1 MSPLKAKQLLTEFYV
16 KSNKHGPIRLEVER
30 LYTPDLRGHGVT
42 FKTSLNGRLSQFF
55 NYKDSKNERV
65 KKITKV
71 FAEALAVLIKAEDR
85 LPEIKDASWK
95 ARLFQEFSSEKVL
108 KSALPSRLTLGTDDI
123 QAVEMQSAENIRL
136 EQHKKRLLQFKKSL
150 LREAPVHFKPEEEGL
165 EALITSGIFS
175 PAFRDS
181 YYNYLRSSPSLAA
194 QDFDQKTAIVEQII
208 QDQASIQHE
217 FFDRAQALTPLERK
231 LKINEGAEIIYKTLQ
246 LRDPGLPWVFAGSY
260 GRKTLD
266 MEKLFSLFKLLPES
280 ALGKLPD
287 FLQKASAL
295 SELPKPDEFIES
307 QISTLISKAE
317 SKMEE
322 MQNGSSLA
330 FMKFLTADSKRKLP
344 SVLQKIMPEA
354 LGKSLE
360 AKLQL
365 GLLENVKPLLN
376 VLNAGDE
383 RELPAV
389 IKKWLPQIFSQ
400 KLEASVKKGLIG
412 TLMAVYEHSL
422 PREVF
427 EPFSL
432 IFLNRDLLDHDPDAQ
447 ALQLLDYAITAVSCL
462 PTEASLHCLELV
474 SLGLGCAADKGKYEE
489 VRSKLVKKIE
499 AYASVPAKKA
509 FQASNRV
516 VGDVMDSLRQA
527 FPPQM
532 LELFGLD
539 SLVSYG
545 EFWMEFTKTP
555 TGNFDIA
562 IYSSG
567 HIHELKRPDHDG
579 KMEWP
584 LKLKNVS
591 ADKLS
596 QDFFVRM
603 LTHHI
608 EPQFDLN
615 FTPKAS
621 EFINGVLDYLEG
633 EPGPTVLRAF
643 NRPIAS
649 QEELLDLLLLHPDA
663 PCGVPLFNM
672 RLHALLAY
680 LNRFLKAD
688 SRLLDFKTDE
698 EVSSVL
704 AAFQVVQNE
713 YVKLKPLIPEQERE
727 RIEATFA
734 EICEAVNLRQLEK
747 QVLAQVDSSQPL
759 TRTNPRLQLDDT
771 TVSGLKRIFRAV
783 NVDSEAVK
791 SLKPILLW
799 GFGEEIE
806 DFIHALADIAGEKE
820 APSVI
825 SKKTQPSDLQ
835 ARDIEKPKGWI
846 KEILA
851 SWQYTLALSALKTV
865 IAAAR
870 FYQYSSGL
878 QLTYALNWG
887 LYYVLPKKIYEW
899 YHLVLGT
906 IARKMLEVLVK
917 LVLRCVLSPNAL
929 EELYKSVSQLQ
940 DMVVKAG
947 KRLMGTS
954 ELDFQLVQPWLVAD
968 REIQVP
974 LSTCE
979 TQATVKIAS
988 TNSVARSYP
997 LLLAQAAKTPDPS
1010 ALEGELET
1018 WLSDTRALKQTS
1030 PLRALKYLIKRIKT
1044 LPIPSRKVN
1053 SYWDR
1058 VTPTDKML
1066 AIIQD
1071 FGIELTNNAYLL
1083 YKRTFDAECTIS
1095 MYALLA
1101 MIEHLFRR
1109 LPNEDLKDFSL
1120 NFWDLAFWSSTKGI
1134 IFNDPLWAKKLD
1146 EILEFA
1152 GIQIDPD
1159 QVFDSAEWEKKA
1171 EKSLFFYPI
1180 ARRDAFFSNG
1190 ANAAESAYIKER
1202 LRQQPTHFLKNI
1214 LEIAV
1219 SKEAFFAKVA
1229 QHQGDFSTFKED
1241 PLARH
1246 VLWTLTSKMSLYPED
1261 LFETDAVSSMFMYNI
1276 FLLPGGVLG
1285 ELFPGYAEEDAK
1297 RLQTIKTLVR
1307 EGLYTEFNK
1316 LVFERL
1322 SEPGYETKYPRL
1334 AALLE
1339 EIFIDEKISHTDQ
1352 LRIIHA
1358 HSNCFN
1364 EGQRFFSKAY
1374 LILRLHTLLCSGW
1387 VRKEVS
1393 FYCHNFSKTFKSPP
1407 LYFNSV
1413 SKDWLDRCKNLL
1425 GDSWTPLPSLWDRL
1439 TANTE
1444 WTREEDL
1451 TYYSRPFGMELSTF
1465 VWMNGSKRTQS
1476 EILAQPSEKQRNG
1489 TSDCVEEIFC
1499 EPRDGVMRH
1508 LGHILSSSLNPSRS
1522 QDALKLERLLSELR
1536 HFLFSYQ
1543 ILDRQCAENP
1553 NWIFAFRDFVVS
1565 YFARI
1570 DSTCSYGFYL
1580 SLIIIS
1586 LNLQKYISHLPNAHE
1601 FDFQWIEPLFN
1612 PLKKL
1617 IASKTEANSKL
1628 ADQIVNT
1635 LIVLQSSA
1643 RSPTSKVSLQVALA
1657 WATLCLDP
1665 QEDHLLQLDITT
1677 TSHRLIAEEQE
1688 NYCVQRWFLL
1698 PEILEALNVEQFR
1711 SAFFAQLAT
1720 TLGFPE
1726 MLRAEDWK
1734 SVTEGVYVNR
1744 GYQIDFCFGTSNFL
1758 GTSRSLKSEIS
1769 ALAANY
1775 QIFSPF
1781 VELTADSYA
1790 TSDGQYRVEC
1800 KKKALATRVI
1810 RGKEFFL
1817 ADPHKFELS
1826 SSIQAEERQK
1836 LLAPSVKVW
1845 VRDTVVAFLDS
1856 SNEIIAFTK
1865 SNPPPVEN
1873 AKFLLHSLLTPEEV
1887 EREFRDFTSPS
1898 ESFEVELNLYRV
1910 VEGKKYKPVSNWRNL
1925 WLSATTQ
1932 INSEDFDLPKVE
1944 HLWIEDTDSPLK
1956 DVILE
1961 PPHSTLQFRVDQNI
1975 LKITVKVKQ
1984 NVLKPVLADEV
1995 RDLEILKRF
2004 GEFECF
2010 TKPNTRSL
2018 AALRFIQSGLQ
2029 FEIVEENGK
2038 SVAKSPSQFPGFSIA
2053 QRQYDPNFSQ
2063 FGSYLLLQNDKGEQQ
2078 LLLRRGAW
2086 LDYVASRFMPQVGEW
2101 GYKLNEFL
2109 NQVKYGRREGFFAF
2123 RVSKAHQLL
2132 SEDPEA
2138 LLELLTVYIV
2148 QQDLAK
2154 AEKICGDIERFCR
2167 RGPLPRVLHNDLIPF
2182 LLATSGCHFFEKVG
2196 DLSIS
2201 TNRKTVETL
2210 TIPSKIAR
2218 IRQRLLA
2225 ALEENYLLHPQE
2237 RPSEE
2242 NNLVVQLFL
2251 VATTLNDLRD
2261 IAYQSQTEKTV
2272 DDFEEWLLYQLVF
2285 RTLRSLVQEQK
2296 VIPEYAKKSLE
2307 FIGVDALVENF
2318 ALTEALSE
2326 RYKFLKAKFKEK
2338 DSFITSSLFFAKKAY
2353 FTPSPLTKLE
2363 NQVRQTLS
2371 GNQLQSS
2378 LTTAT
2383 RKIKNKIGLKQEKR
2397 HSTLELARQMLW
2409 TKVLDL
2415 KILKV
2420 EQFSQIT
2427 QILAPVCLD
2436 AAEITPDQFKAN
2448 FLAYCKIAL
2457 TKSDEENSKRLST
2470 FLNLIQGGWD
2480 PQTAI
2485 LVRMLNCLDS
2495 HPNYFWDYEKFELA
2509 FAVIPE
2515 GEAVPT
2521 DKPTI
2526 EELFAH
2532 INHRIFVSKAFQL
2545 GGKFVVDRIF
2555 KGAYQGLL
2563 LNALPGVRALPAVL
2577 SLAST
2582 VVSPNSVLKIVHA
2595 GGALASAAL
2604 DKFKTNSY
2612 AKTPTNLLVQAERTH
2627 SFNSLDSED
2636 RCFDEFLGGTLLNL
2650 LFELTEWKGRD
2661 AKLEKFAVT
2670 PSASHAVKESYARVN
2685 QSIDDYYQRADR
2697 LPQGARVKNLEAIY
2711 EAYVLLVSMRDS
2723 LNAQL
2728 EEHLARIVKLCKRSV
2743 TFETIKKAF
2752 LEGDLSPVVNQ
2763 EGVKLEQI
2771 HDFELVVARYIVRHT
2786 RLQQMNRA
2794 ALLFEEI
2801 IRLEPRSQAE
2811 LFETKI
2817 EQLVDEL
2824 LVKRVYNFSD
2834 EDPRF
2839 LRRLMVFEFTTQKM
2853 LWKKQVERLK
2863 DLLIGPNKTPNTVI
2877 ELLMSLG
2884 KTWLFVPFID
2894 SYEADGKIV
2903 CNIFPAAIAET
2914 NIRQIGNQS
2923 HEIYNQSSNVFRFT
2937 RSKILSRESLDAYLL
2952 VLQRVLENRETINMT
2967 KEDAQALEL
2976 IFVDRL
2982 HRYSLNNQDKSSEKS
2997 VLERLKKMLVLLRHS
3012 GKAIGDEAHIIFD
3025 CHQELNYPIGSPV
3038 TISSNYYD
3046 VMELVMRK
3054 LVKISDVFTLLREN
3068 NLNHLLVT
3076 NGYEESVIHVLSVKL
3091 INHPLLA
3098 VETEKRR
3105 EGACYLAGKTQNV
3118 PEWIKN
3124 HPNYE
3129 LIALVK
3135 GLLTVLLPLTFSRA
3149 VNVDFGMSAQN
3160 NGEYARPYE
3169 GNTSPLEQASI
3180 RNPYEAAVKTFI
3192 QFLHNGLTDL
3202 QYKKLRS
3209 HLKAKAAKEA
3219 KLRKLP
3225 LAETPSKKLLT
3236 KWDTTSEANRK
3247 GRLHPEAALL
3257 YVRLFVKDQI
3267 KYWRQNIRSNAQD
3280 FASMFASGFFDTGT
3294 PYNSGTYPANLKM
3307 SFDPGTIGE
3316 ALHLIKTK
3324 CPEDGL
3330 HELNE
3335 SRPEKI
3341 LQEVLTRFFMQHSN
3355 FTALIDGSALL
3366 QGLDNQT
3373 VAKAMMQFV
3382 ETHRPDIKGIVYFTK
3397 DETGKEQLVC
3407 LKRGTSIPVHFDLC
3421 CLKPEEY
3428 LSYYDQRHGFG
3439 ADIPQKANAKGLN
3452 LVGERLSLQR
3462 LMQECFRMR
3471 GIKKRKRLEGIP
3483 GNDEA
3488 QDEIDSTQ
3496 SIHFA
3501 FTSQTKIAMGN
3512 GSSFTLHDIF
3522 KFAIENE
3529 AKKAAEDNFE
3539 SYKQKVSSTIRRAVF
3554 DKMETASTLDETL
3567 EIFEEFT
3574 PIIVQKVE
3582 DNPKHL
3588 FGPIARQESPL
3599 GNRGVL
3605 TVYRKKAYAMIAQSL
3620 SFTEAEK
3627 EEIRKTLENIAIEPM
3642 PETVQVFSDGDRLT
3656 SGLLDDL
3663 NKEVQVEVEN
3673 EAETEA
3679 EAENETETENE
3690 VESSIRNH
3698 LPWPSFKENIWAGA
3712 FDPHVVDLLSP
3723 CLKGQSHPPFFSLEN
3738 LLSTH
3743 SIAEFRK
3750 IAQTFDQKIIVSN
3763 NFVPTKVSLFESPVE
3778 LGSYMQRGLY
3788 EVLVQYRPL
3797 GSSFEIVT
3805 VACLSQRDAAA
3816 MRENFLKHR
3825 FPSGQKAFLYD
3836 VVNRVPVAGTQ
3847 MDVEHVRRH
3856 PELCLIEAQL
3866 KFLNGDVNYDKAV
3879 FKALK
3884 AWFKQGN
3891 FQAARAAFEH
3901 IHAARGK
3908 KPLFASDL
3916 EEVFEKYTVKI

>member
-1 MSPLKAKQLLTEFYV
+1 MSPLKAKQLLTEFYL

-65 KKITKV
+65 KKIAKI
-71 FAEALAVLIKAEDR
+71 FAEALAVLIKAKDH

-108 KSALPSRLTLGTDDI
+108 KSALPASLTLGTDDI

-136 EQHKKRLLQFKKSL
+136 EQQKKRLLRFKKSL
-150 LREAPVHFKPEEEGL
+150 LREAPVHFKPEDEGL
-165 EALITSGIFS
+165 EALIASGIFS
-175 PAFRDS
+175 PAFRNA
-181 YYNYLRSSPSLAA
+181 YYNYLRSSPGLAA
-194 QDFDQKTAIVEQII
+194 QDLDQKATVVEQII

-217 FFDRAQALTPLERK
+217 FFDRAQALTPQERAQ
-231 LKINEGAEIIYKTLQ
+231 KIKEGAEIICKTLQ

-266 MEKLFSLFKLLPES
+266 MEKLFSLLKLLPES
-280 ALGKLPD
+280 ARGKLPD
-287 FLQKASAL
+287 FLQKASSL

-307 QISTLISKAE
+307 QISTILSKAE
-317 SKMEE
+317 GKMEE

-330 FMKFLTADSKRKLP
+330 FMRFLTVDSSRKLP

-354 LGKSLE
+354 LGKALE
-360 AKLQL
+360 AKLQV
-365 GLLENVKPLLN
+365 GLLENIKPLLN

-412 TLMAVYEHSL
+412 TLIAVYEHSL

-432 IFLNRDLLDHDPDAQ
+432 IFLNRDLLDRDPDGQ
-447 ALQLLDYAITAVSCL
+447 ALQLLDHAITAVSCL

-474 SLGLGCAADKGKYEE
+474 SLGLGCAADKEKYEE

-499 AYASVPAKKA
+499 AYSSVPAKKA
-509 FQASNRV
+509 FQASNQV
-516 VGDVMDSLRQA
+516 VGNVMDSLRQA
-527 FPPQM
+527 FPPQL

-555 TGNFDIA
+555 EGNFDIA

-567 HIHELKRPDHDG
+567 HIHELKRPDQG
-579 KMEWP
+579 GSMEWP
-584 LKLKNVS
+584 LKLKDVS

-621 EFINGVLDYLEG
+621 EFINGILEYLEG
-633 EPGPTVLRAF
+633 MPGPTVLRTF
-643 NRPIAS
+643 NRPITTK
-649 QEELLDLLLLHPDA
+649 EELLDLLLLHPDA
-663 PCGVPLFNM
+663 PLGVPLFNM
-672 RLHALLAY
+672 RFHALLAY
-680 LNRFLKAD
+680 LNRFLKAH
-688 SRLLDFKTDE
+688 SRLLDLKTDE

-704 AAFQVVQNE
+704 EALQVVQND

-734 EICEAVNLRQLEK
+734 EICEAVNLRRLET
-747 QVLAQVDSSQPL
+747 QVLTQVDSSL
-759 TRTNPRLQLDDT
+759 SVTSANPRLQLDDT
-771 TVSGLKRIFRAV
+771 TVSALKRIFRAV

-820 APSVI
+820 APSVV
-825 SKKTQPSDLQ
+825 SNKVQPSDLQ
-835 ARDIEKPKGWI
+835 PQDPEKPKGWI

-851 SWQYTLALSALKTV
+851 SWQYTLALSALKTA

-870 FYQYSSGL
+870 LYQYSSGL

-887 LYYVLPKKIYEW
+887 LYCVLPEKIYEW

-906 IARKMLEVLVK
+906 IARKMLEVLTK
-917 LVLRCVLSPNAL
+917 LILKCVLSPNAR
-929 EELYKSVSQLQ
+929 EELYQSVGQLK
-940 DMVVKAG
+940 DMVLKAG

-974 LSTCE
+974 LSTCKM
-979 TQATVKIAS
+979 QDTVKISS
-988 TNSVARSYP
+988 TSLIARSYP
-997 LLLAQAAKTPDPS
+997 RVLAQRAKTPDPFL
-1010 ALEGELET
+1010 LEFELDA
-1018 WLSDTRALKQTS
+1018 WLSNARVLKQTS
-1030 PLRALKYLIKRIKT
+1030 PLYALQYLIERIKT

-1053 SYWDR
+1053 PYWDL
-1058 VTPTDKML
+1058 VSPTDTAL
-1066 AIIQD
+1066 AAIQD
-1071 FGIELTNNAYLL
+1071 LGIELNNSARLL
-1083 YKRTFDAECTIS
+1083 YKKTCDAECTVS

-1101 MIEHLFRR
+1101 MVEHLFRK
-1109 LPNEDLKDFSL
+1109 LPNEDLKEFNL
-1120 NFWDLAFWSSTKGI
+1120 NFWDLALWSSTKGI
-1134 IFNDPLWAKKLD
+1134 IFKDPLWAKKLD
-1146 EILEFA
+1146 EILEFC
-1152 GIQIDPD
+1152 GIKIDPD
-1159 QVFDSAEWEKKA
+1159 QTFDSAEWEKKA
-1171 EKSLFFYPI
+1171 KNSLFFYPI
-1180 ARRDAFFSNG
+1180 ARRDVIFSNG

-1202 LRQQPTHFLKNI
+1202 LRQQPVRFLKNI

-1219 SKEAFFAKVA
+1219 SKEALLAKVA
-1229 QHQGDFSTFKED
+1229 LHQGDFSTFEQD
-1241 PLARH
+1241 ELARS
-1246 VLWTLTSKMSLYPED
+1246 VLNILLGYTSLSPED
-1261 LFETDAVSSMFMYNI
+1261 LFEKKTVFSMSIENI
-1276 FLLPGGVLG
+1276 FFLPGVTFRDLS
-1285 ELFPGYAEEDAK
+1285 PGFAEEDAK
-1297 RLQTIKTLVR
+1297 RLQTIKTRVEER
-1307 EGLYTEFNK
+1307 VYTEFKK
-1316 LVFERL
+1316 LIFERL
-1322 SEPGYETKYPRL
+1322 SEPDYEAKYPKF
-1334 AALLE
+1334 AKHLE
-1339 EIFIDEKISHTDQ
+1339 EIFIDEKVSQSEQ

-1374 LILRLHTLLCSGW
+1374 LILRQHTLLCSAW

-1393 FYCHNFSKTFKSPP
+1393 FFNGNFSKTFPTLP
-1407 LYFNSV
+1407 LYFKFFSRR
-1413 SKDWLDRCKNLL
+1413 WLDRCK
-1425 GDSWTPLPSLWDRL
+1425 DSVVGCWTPMHSDWDSLTSYRD
-1439 TANTE
+1439 
-1444 WTREEDL
+1444 WTREGYL
-1451 TYYSRPFGMELSTF
+1451 NYQGRSFGMDMSTF
-1465 VWMNGSKRTQS
+1465 VWMNDSKRTQS
-1476 EILAQPSEKQRNG
+1476 EILAQPIENQRNG
-1489 TSDCVEEIFC
+1489 DSDCVEEIFC
-1499 EPRDGVMRH
+1499 EPRDGVIRH
-1508 LGHILSSSLNPSRS
+1508 LGHIRSSALNPSEPK
-1522 QDALKLERLLSELR
+1522 DAMKLERLLSELR

-1543 ILDRQCAENP
+1543 VLDRQCEENP
-1553 NWIFAFRDFVVS
+1553 NWIFAFRDFVMS
-1565 YFARI
+1565 YFDRI
-1570 DSTCSYGFYL
+1570 DSDSSCGFYL
-1580 SLIIIS
+1580 LLVILS
-1586 LNLQKYISHLPNAHE
+1586 LNLKKYISHLPNGHE
-1601 FDFQWIEPLFN
+1601 FDFEWIEPLFT
-1612 PLKKL
+1612 PLKNL
-1617 IASKTEANSKL
+1617 IASRTENSKL
-1628 ADQIVNT
+1628 ADQVVNT
-1635 LIVLQSSA
+1635 ILVLQSSA
-1643 RSPTSKVSLQVALA
+1643 WSPTPKVNLQLAQA
-1657 WATLCLDP
+1657 WANLCLSN
-1665 QEDHLLQLDITT
+1665 QKDHLLHLLITT
-1677 TSHRLIAEEQE
+1677 NSHQLVADEQK
-1688 NYCVQRWFLL
+1688 NCDVQQWLLL
-1698 PEILEALNVEQFR
+1698 PEILEALNVDQFR
-1711 SAFFAQLAT
+1711 FSFFAQLGNA
-1720 TLGFPE
+1720 LGFPE
-1726 MLRAEDWK
+1726 MLKAEEWE
-1734 SVTEGVYVNR
+1734 SVSEGVFSNR
-1744 GYQIDFCFGTSNFL
+1744 GYKIDFCSRSSNFL
-1758 GTSRSLKSEIS
+1758 RTSKSVKKEIS
-1769 ALAANY
+1769 ALLANY
-1775 QIFSPF
+1775 QIFSP
-1781 VELTADSYA
+1781 VVQLTPDNYA

-1800 KKKALATRVI
+1800 KKKVLETKVI

-1817 ADPHKFELS
+1817 ADPNKFELS
-1826 SSIQAEERQK
+1826 SSIKAEERQK
-1836 LLAPSVKVW
+1836 LCAPSVKAW
-1845 VRDTVVAFLDS
+1845 VGATFVAFLDS
-1856 SNEIIAFTK
+1856 SDEIVGFAK
-1865 SNPPPVEN
+1865 STPHPIYD
-1873 AKFLLHSLLTPEEV
+1873 AKFLLSSLLTSEEV
-1887 EREFRDFTSPS
+1887 DQEFRDFTSPL
-1898 ESFEVELNLYRV
+1898 ESFEHELELYRV
-1910 VEGKKYKPVSNWRNL
+1910 VGEKKYKPVSNWRNL
-1925 WLSATTQ
+1925 WLDGTTH
-1932 INSEDFDLPKVE
+1932 IDSEHFDLPKIE
-1944 HLWIEDTDSPLK
+1944 HLWIEDSDSPLK

-1961 PPHSTLQFRVDQNI
+1961 PPHSTLQFSVD
-1975 LKITVKVKQ
+1975 Q
-1984 NVLKPVLADEV
+1984 NVLKIKVKAKHDALKPVLSDGV
-1995 RDLEILKRF
+1995 MDLEILKRF
-2004 GEFECF
+2004 DEFECF
-2010 TKPNTRSL
+2010 AKPNARSL
-2018 AALRFIQSGLQ
+2018 AAIRFIQSGLE
-2029 FEIVEENGK
+2029 FAIIEENGK
-2038 SVAKSPSQFPGFSIA
+2038 NVAKSLSQFPGFAIA
-2053 QRQYDPNFSQ
+2053 PTQYDPYFSQ
-2063 FGSYLLLQNDKGEQQ
+2063 FGNYLLLQNDKEERK
-2078 LLLRRGAW
+2078 LLLRRGGW
-2086 LDYVASRFMPQVGEW
+2086 FEHVAFRFMPQVGEW
-2101 GYKLNEFL
+2101 GYKLTEFL

-2123 RVSKAHQLL
+2123 QVTKAHRLT

-2138 LLELLTVYIV
+2138 LLELLTIYIV
-2148 QQDLAK
+2148 QQDFSR
-2154 AEKICGDIERFCR
+2154 AEKICGDFERLCR
-2167 RGPLPRVLHNDLIPF
+2167 KGPLVRVLHNELMPF
-2182 LLATSGCHFFEKVG
+2182 LLATSGCHFFEKVR
-2196 DLSIS
+2196 DFSSS
-2201 TNRKTVETL
+2201 TNQKTVETL
-2210 TIPSKIAR
+2210 TVPLKIAKL
-2218 IRQRLLA
+2218 RQRLLA

-2237 RPSEE
+2237 KPSKESD
-2242 NNLVVQLFL
+2242 LIVQLFL
-2251 VATTLNDLRD
+2251 VATTLNDLHER
-2261 IAYQSQTEKTV
+2261 AHQNQPEKTI
-2272 DDFEEWLLYQLVF
+2272 DDFQEWLLYQLVF
-2285 RTLRSLVQEQK
+2285 RTLRSLILGQK
-2296 VIPEYAKKSLE
+2296 VIPESAKKSLD

-2318 ALTEALSE
+2318 ALTEALAQ
-2326 RYKFLKAKFKEK
+2326 RYKSLKAKFKEK
-2338 DSFITSSLFFAKKAY
+2338 DSFLSSSLLFAKKAY

-2363 NQVRQTLS
+2363 NQARQTLS
-2371 GNQLQSS
+2371 ENQLQSS
-2378 LTTAT
+2378 LPAVT
-2383 RKIKNKIGLKQEKR
+2383 RKLKNKLGLKQKNAQ
-2397 HSTLELARQMLW
+2397 STLEFVRQMLW

-2415 KILKV
+2415 KVLKA
-2420 EQFSQIT
+2420 EQFYRIT
-2427 QILAPVCLD
+2427 QILTPICLN

-2457 TKSDEENSKRLST
+2457 TQSDSENTKRLST

-2485 LVRMLNCLDS
+2485 LVRMLCCLEA
-2495 HPNYFWDYEKFELA
+2495 HPNYFWNYEKFELA

-2521 DKPTI
+2521 DKPTV

-2545 GGKFVVDRIF
+2545 GGKFLLDRIF
-2555 KGAYQGLL
+2555 NDAYQGMLL
-2563 LNALPGVRALPAVL
+2563 SALPRVKALPSVL
-2577 SLAST
+2577 SFAST
-2582 VVSPNSVLKIVHA
+2582 LISPATALKIVHA
-2595 GGALASAAL
+2595 GGALTSAAL
-2604 DKFKTNSY
+2604 DKFKTRNCDE
-2612 AKTPTNLLVQAERTH
+2612 TPANRLAEAEQTRR
-2627 SFNSLDSED
+2627 FNSLDSED

-2661 AKLEKFAVT
+2661 VKLEKFAVT

-2723 LNAQL
+2723 VNAQL
-2728 EEHLARIVKLCKRSV
+2728 EKHLERIVKLCKRSV
-2743 TFETIKKAF
+2743 TFESIKKAF

-2894 SYEADGKIV
+2894 SYEAEGKIV

-2937 RSKILSRESLDAYLL
+2937 RSKILNRESLDAYLL

-2982 HRYSLNNQDKSSEKS
+2982 HRYSLSNQNKSSEKA
-2997 VLERLKKMLVLLRHS
+2997 VLERLKKMLALLRHS

-3025 CHQELNYPIGSPV
+3025 CHQELNYPLGSPV
-3038 TISSNYYD
+3038 TISPNYYD

-3054 LVKISDVFTLLREN
+3054 LVKISEVFTLLREN

-3076 NGYEESVIHVLSVKL
+3076 NGYEESVIQVLSVKL

-3098 VETEKRR
+3098 VEMEKRR

-3129 LIALVK
+3129 LIALIK
-3135 GLLTVLLPLTFSRA
+3135 GLLTVLLPLTFSRT

-3202 QYKKLRS
+3202 QYTKLRL
-3209 HLKAKAAKEA
+3209 HLKAKAVKEA

-3225 LAETPSKKLLT
+3225 VSETPSEKLLT

-3247 GRLHPEAALL
+3247 GRFHPEAALL
-3257 YVRLFVKDQI
+3257 YVRLFVKNQI

-3330 HELNE
+3330 HELKE

-3341 LQEVLTRFFMQHSN
+3341 LQEVLARFFMQHSN

-3366 QGLDNQT
+3366 EGLDNQT

-3397 DETGKEQLVC
+3397 DEAGKEQLVC
-3407 LKRGTSIPVHFDLC
+3407 LKRGTSVPVHFDLC
-3421 CLKPEEY
+3421 YLKPEEY

-3501 FTSQTKIAMGN
+3501 FTPQTKKAMGN

-3574 PIIVQKVE
+3574 AIVVQKVE

-3588 FGPIARQESPL
+3588 FGPIARQQSPL
-3599 GNRGVL
+3599 GNHGVL
-3605 TVYRKKAYAMIAQSL
+3605 QVYREHVYAMIAHSS
-3620 SFTEAEK
+3620 SFSEAEK

-3642 PETVQVFSDGDRLT
+3642 PETVQVFSDGDKST

-3673 EAETEA
+3673 EAETET

-3690 VESSIRNH
+3690 VESSVRNH
-3698 LPWPSFKENIWAGA
+3698 LSGPSFKENVWIGA
-3712 FDPHVVDLLSP
+3712 FDPHAMDLLSP
-3723 CLKGQSHPPFFSLEN
+3723 CLKEQSRPPFFSLEN

-3743 SIAEFRK
+3743 SIAELRK
-3750 IAQTFDQKIIVSN
+3750 IAKAFDRRIIVSN
-3763 NFVPTKVSLFESPVE
+3763 NFVPTQVSLFESPVE

-3797 GSSFEIVT
+3797 GSSFEIVK

-3836 VVNRVPVAGTQ
+3836 IVNRVPVAGTQ
-3847 MDVEHVRRH
+3847 MDVEHVRQH

-3866 KFLNGDVNYDKAV
+3866 KFLNGDVNYGKILL
-3879 FKALK
+3879 KALK
-3884 AWFKQGN
+3884 TWFKQGS

-3908 KPLFASDL
+3908 KPLFATDL